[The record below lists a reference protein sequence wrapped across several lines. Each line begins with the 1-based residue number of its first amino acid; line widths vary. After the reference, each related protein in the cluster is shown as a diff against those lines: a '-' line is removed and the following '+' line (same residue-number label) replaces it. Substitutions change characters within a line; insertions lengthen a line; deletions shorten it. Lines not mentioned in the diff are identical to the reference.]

1 MNEEREKVP
10 AVRPENAPAIKE
22 EAQVPMEKP
31 KAQVPAETA
40 APEAA
45 AGEAAAPAELK
56 AEEKTVPEEIPA
68 EPAAEEEEKQDE
80 VHVGAPEAEVEIHII
95 DDRDQEAE
103 SLIRWAAAR
112 AGVIVVTPVLGTAAL
127 VANEVYMI
135 SRIGAVYGEQLNKKA
150 VLSFI
155 GSLGA
160 TVVGSTLATMI
171 PLSFMQLPIGVSVT
185 YGVGKAAQKWIKDG
199 MPDDT
204 KPYREVFEQ
213 EKEKGRSEAEE
224 LENNPRKEEPLGD
237 EKKDF
242 LKDMEKNWDEF
253 YPDKAHDAV
262 DRLADKVT
270 ETAGA
275 WGEKFVAAL
284 KKVGV
289 TDEQLEKAKYMAL
302 GASEVAQETAEKTAR
317 DLQAVARIKSRE
329 FKKDA
334 VRKADEMRV
343 QARNQVKVLKSK
355 SEEMK
360 YQSEMQRQQMKLQSE
375 KLKAQARVQMQ
386 DAKIKAHKLQMQA
399 KEQAD
404 QAQARMQEI
413 SDKMKEARDKY
424 RSAAETAAKE
434 AKENFR
440 STAEE
445 YRARIEERAEAK
457 RAEAAGKEAQN
468 AKTEAVESSA
478 AAEKPA
484 GEGKE

>member
-10 AVRPENAPAIKE
+10 AVRPENVPAVKE

-40 APEAA
+40 APEA
-45 AGEAAAPAELK
+45 
-56 AEEKTVPEEIPA
+56 EEKKTPEEV
-68 EPAAEEEEKQDE
+68 PAAEEKKDE
-80 VHVGAPEAEVEIHII
+80 IHVGAPEAEVEIHII
-95 DDRDQEAE
+95 DDRDQEAD

-135 SRIGAVYGEQLNKKA
+135 SRIGAVYGEKLNKKA

-224 LENNPRKEEPLGD
+224 LEENPRKDEPLGD

-242 LKDMEKNWDEF
+242 LKDIEKNWDEF
-253 YPDKAHDAV
+253 YPDKAHEAV

-270 ETAGA
+270 ETAGT
-275 WGEKFVAAL
+275 WGEKFIAAL
-284 KKVGV
+284 KKAGV

-329 FKKDA
+329 LKKDA
-334 VRKADEMRV
+334 VRRADEMRV
-343 QARNQVKVLKSK
+343 QARNQMKVLKNK

-404 QAQARMQEI
+404 LAQARMQEV

-424 RSAAETAAKE
+424 KSAAEAAAKE

-445 YRARIEERAEAK
+445 YRTKIEERAEAK

-468 AKTEAVESSA
+468 AKTEPVESPA